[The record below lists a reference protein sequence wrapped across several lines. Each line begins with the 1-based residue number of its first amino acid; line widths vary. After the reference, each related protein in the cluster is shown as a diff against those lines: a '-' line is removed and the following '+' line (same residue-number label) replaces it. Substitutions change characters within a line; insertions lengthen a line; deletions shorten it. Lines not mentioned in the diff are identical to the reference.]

1 MFFGFVSACAENA
14 SLIIT
19 SNKGFDEWVQFI
31 EDPDIIITAILDRLI
46 YRSEII
52 NINGASYRKDRRQSI
67 SERKNAER
75 KRKAVQQEKD
85 QGAVL

>member
-1 MFFGFVSACAENA
+1 MRIRQHRRWQTT
-14 SLIIT
+14 SLVIT

-31 EDPDIIITAILDRLI
+31 EDPDIIIAILDRLI

-67 SERKNAER
+67 SEWKNAER